1 MTSANESPDVAPD
14 VTTDEILQAFARDV
28 ELLLTTLPPAS
39 SDTLVENPHRELD
52 PIETEMLA
60 DMPHAL
66 DPARDNRYLRS
77 EYAEFIQ
84 LAVTV
89 DTSAREAQDRAR
101 TVLEALSEQDGI
113 ALVQQPFQ
121 TLTAEQAAAIDALGD
136 ETLLRANADGQQLA
150 EDIAI
155 FLDRNVTIA
164 EDDEG

>member
-1 MTSANESPDVAPD
+1 MTDADENPDAAPE
-14 VTTDEILQAFARDV
+14 TTTEEILQAFARDV

-39 SDTLVENPHRELD
+39 SGTLVENPHRELD

-66 DPARDNRYLRS
+66 DPARDNRFLRT

-89 DTSAREAQDRAR
+89 DATAREAQERAQ
-101 TVLEALSEQDGI
+101 TVLQALPEADGI

-121 TLTAEQAAAIDALGD
+121 TLTDEQAATLAALGD
-136 ETLLRANADGQQLA
+136 DTLMRANADGQQLA

-164 EDDEG
+164 EDDD